1 MKLTQKTVAALT
13 LPKGRSEAIH
23 FDNDIPGL
31 GVRLRTGGPPRWIFQ
46 FRVGAK
52 QRRISLGPVSA
63 ISVARA
69 RELAGEL
76 HAKVRLGH
84 DPAATKAEEAARAV
98 ETMGATLELYLTHQQ
113 ARLKPRSWVEIE
125 RHLRKHC
132 RQLHGLRLDKIDRR
146 AVAAR
151 IAAVTSKSGNTTA
164 NRVRASLHAFF
175 AWCLRQGLTDRNP
188 VVGTGRAAEQS
199 RARVLTNVE
208 LKAIWAATASG
219 SDYDA
224 VVRLLALTGCRASEI
239 AGLKWSE
246 IIGDQIMLAPERVKN
261 KREFRLPIV
270 PAVRA
275 ILDGRPRRPGRDLI
289 FGRRHDRP
297 LNGWTVLKG
306 GLDARIAAAGKPLA
320 HWTHHDLRRTT
331 ATRMRELGV
340 TPFAVAAVLNHVS
353 GFKSGIHGV
362 YDKSDDT
369 VAMRQALALWAES
382 LLAIV
387 EDRAPTVVP
396 LRA

>member
-1 MKLTQKTVAALT
+1 MKLTQKTVAALA
-13 LPKGRSEAIH
+13 LPKARSEAIH
-23 FDNDIPGL
+23 FDGDIPGL

-98 ETMGATLELYLTHQQ
+98 ETMGATLELYLTHQK

-125 RHLRKHC
+125 RHLCKHC

-199 RARVLTNVE
+199 RARVLTN
-208 LKAIWAATASG
+208 
-219 SDYDA
+219 
-224 VVRLLALTGCRASEI
+224 
-239 AGLKWSE
+239 
-246 IIGDQIMLAPERVKN
+246 
-261 KREFRLPIV
+261 
-270 PAVRA
+270 
-275 ILDGRPRRPGRDLI
+275 
-289 FGRRHDRP
+289 
-297 LNGWTVLKG
+297 
-306 GLDARIAAAGKPLA
+306 
-320 HWTHHDLRRTT
+320 
-331 ATRMRELGV
+331 
-340 TPFAVAAVLNHVS
+340 
-353 GFKSGIHGV
+353 
-362 YDKSDDT
+362 
-369 VAMRQALALWAES
+369 
-382 LLAIV
+382 
-387 EDRAPTVVP
+387 
-396 LRA
+396 